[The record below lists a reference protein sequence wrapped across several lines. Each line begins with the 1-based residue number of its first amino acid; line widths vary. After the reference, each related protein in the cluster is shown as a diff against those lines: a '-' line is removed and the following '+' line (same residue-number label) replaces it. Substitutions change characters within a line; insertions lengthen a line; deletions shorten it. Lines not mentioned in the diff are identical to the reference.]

1 MEAQG
6 DGLGLGQRH
15 AGGRTKAVVFPGPQ
29 DGGQAS
35 VLEGH
40 KGTPSQGCGSQGA
53 RSLRRRVLML
63 LQPP

>member
-1 MEAQG
+1 MDAQG

-15 AGGRTKAVVFPGPQ
+15 VEGRTKAVGFPGLQ

-40 KGTPSQGCGSQGA
+40 KGTQSQGCSPQGA
-53 RSLRRRVLML
+53 RGPRRRVLML